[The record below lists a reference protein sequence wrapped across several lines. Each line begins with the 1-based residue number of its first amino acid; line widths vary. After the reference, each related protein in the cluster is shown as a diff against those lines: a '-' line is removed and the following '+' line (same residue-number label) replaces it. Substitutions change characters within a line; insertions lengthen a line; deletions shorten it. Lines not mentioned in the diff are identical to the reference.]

1 MSVGMHIGSLV
12 LHPLSDGTFVARPEY
27 FGASG
32 SPVPHP
38 EFFSRDGAAWL
49 PIGCFL
55 LRAGQRLV
63 LIDAGLGPDLQHLP
77 HGMYLAGG
85 QLLTG
90 LRALGVSAADITDVI
105 CSHLHGDHVGWLFDA
120 EARPVFTGAAIWI
133 GQGDWH
139 HFVAGP
145 GEMLPHIREGFRA
158 HALSGRLHLIDRD
171 TTVAAGITA
180 RLAPG
185 HTPGHLCVVV
195 SSGPQRAILLGDA
208 ITCPIQLDEPAW
220 HSFGDVDPVLAAQ
233 TREGLW
239 QELEDEHTT
248 GAGAHFPEIR
258 FGRVRTGA
266 AGRRFSYPEGDP
278 R

>member
-1 MSVGMHIGSLV
+1 MRIGAIG
-12 LHPLSDGTFVARPEY
+12 LHPVSDGTFVARPEY
-27 FGASG
+27 FGAGG

-77 HGMYLAGG
+77 HGMYLVVG
-85 QLLTG
+85 QL
-90 LRALGVSAADITDVI
+90 
-105 CSHLHGDHVGWLFDA
+105 C
-120 EARPVFTGAAIWI
+120 
-133 GQGDWH
+133 DWH

-158 HALSGRLHLIDRD
+158 QALSGRLHLIDRD

-185 HTPGHLCVVV
+185 HTPGHLCVVM
-195 SSGPQRAILLGDA
+195 SSGRQRAILLGDA

-220 HSFGDVDPVLAAQ
+220 QSFGDVDPVLAAQ

-239 QELEDEHTT
+239 HELEDEHTT

-266 AGRRFSYPEGDP
+266 AGRRFSYAEGDP